1 MYIFYNPNPSRKLVG
16 DCVIRAISKITGND
30 WEKTYMDIC
39 MHGFMLHDMPSANYV
54 WGSYLHDLGFKKTI
68 IPDTCPECYTV
79 EDFCNDHQYGTYM
92 LATGSHVV
100 TVVDG
105 NYYDSWDSG
114 NEVPVYY
121 WERGEQNGVQ

>member
-79 EDFCNDHQYGTYM
+79 EDFCNDHPQGTYM
-92 LATGSHVV
+92 LATGRHVV

-121 WERGEQNGVQ
+121 WERGE

>member
-16 DCVIRAISKITGND
+16 DCVVRAISKITGND

-68 IPDTCPECYTV
+68 IPDTCPECYTI
-79 EDFCNDHQYGTYM
+79 EDFCNDHPQ
-92 LATGSHVV
+92 
-100 TVVDG
+100 
-105 NYYDSWDSG
+105 
-114 NEVPVYY
+114 
-121 WERGEQNGVQ
+121 

>member
-79 EDFCNDHQYGTYM
+79 EDFCNDHPQGTYM

-121 WERGEQNGVQ
+121 WERGE